1 MRSSISLHPAL
12 LSPALVAALAMVA
25 TPALAQTAAPGALQP
40 RTTPS
45 PSAHAYPLVHVN
57 PQAGSDTS
65 GDGSQLRPYQTITHA
80 LRLAPVNS
88 IVLLAP
94 GNYSEASGEQFPIQ
108 LRPGVTVQG
117 SPNGALGQ
125 TVIRGS
131 GIFASA
137 TAGMVQ
143 ATLVGADG
151 SGLGH
156 VTVTNTSTAGY
167 GLVIEAGR
175 PTIRQ
180 NQFVGSG
187 YGGVYV
193 SGTSAP
199 VLEGNQ
205 FSQNGV
211 VGLVLS
217 GQSAAEVRGNRFE
230 QTGIG
235 IRVAPG
241 AQPQIIN
248 NTIVQNQEGL
258 LLDGSANPILQDNV
272 IAQNRRNG
280 VVEFQTALKVETS
293 APEAVLPA
301 VVAVPPALVHRADT
315 GTTPAVALAPSG
327 VAANPPMIQAPPVAA
342 ALTVPPVAQSPGIQA
357 ADTPATVAPGAE
369 APSSGVV
376 PPGAV
381 AQPDPVPTQPLP
393 DALPLRPSSPA
404 LALSSAVSS
413 VTPAAPPATAA
424 AEPLATETTA
434 TETIAT
440 ETTAIDLPVPAVPVI
455 PEPATLAR
463 AEADLPSMPIAVSPM
478 PGGRAVTPAAEPAV
492 VQPSTPSPT
501 PHETVLAA
509 RETLRRWRLYQESV
523 ARSAADANSA
533 DAVSTVED
541 APTAEAAAIP
551 IAVIPPPV
559 DTVAR
564 ANEAPSRLAEPAA
577 ATTPFR
583 PPVPAQGNPAS
594 VDALPR
600 NPDLLPV
607 PDRRIPQGSGGS
619 TLPTLAPPST
629 TLALNG
635 APPAPPSHRG
645 LLGLVYTVVVPA
657 ADVTTQA
664 QVRAM
669 VADAFRIHLN
679 GQTMMQVGAYA
690 DEATATAKANELLAQ
705 GLDARVEYRP

>member
-1 MRSSISLHPAL
+1 MRSPRSRCNPL
-12 LSPALVAALAMVA
+12 LSPTLMVALAMMA
-25 TPALAQTAAPGALQP
+25 PPALAQTAAPAALQP
-40 RTTPS
+40 RTAPSTPS
-45 PSAHAYPLVHVN
+45 NAYPLVHVN
-57 PQAGSDTS
+57 PSAGSDTS

-94 GNYSEASGEQFPIQ
+94 GHYSEASGERFPIQ

-131 GIFASA
+131 GIFVST
-137 TAGMVQ
+137 TAGLVQ
-143 ATLVGADG
+143 TTLVGADG
-151 SGLGH
+151 AGLGH
-156 VTVTNTSTAGY
+156 VMVTNTSTAGY

-193 SGTSAP
+193 SGDSAP

-205 FSQNGV
+205 FSRNGV

-217 GQSAAEVRGNRFE
+217 GRSAAEVRGNRFE

-258 LLDGSANPILQDNV
+258 LLDGSASPVLQDNV

-280 VVEFQTALKVETS
+280 VVEFQTALKVEAS
-293 APEAVLPA
+293 APEAILPTA
-301 VVAVPPALVHRADT
+301 SAMPPALLNRADS
-315 GTTPAVALAPSG
+315 AVPFNSQIVTEPPPPGLPQ
-327 VAANPPMIQAPPVAA
+327 VTAA
-342 ALTVPPVAQSPGIQA
+342 SPWPQ
-357 ADTPATVAPGAE
+357 
-369 APSSGVV
+369 V
-376 PPGAV
+376 PPGVRATPEDVVSPVVSEAPRAAV
-381 AQPDPVPTQPLP
+381 PDPESLPPAAIPQAPVPQAPVATTSQPLP
-393 DALPLRPSSPA
+393 EALPLRSSSPA
-404 LALSSAVSS
+404 SELPSS
-413 VTPAAPPATAA
+413 APPATSTATPAA
-424 AEPLATETTA
+424 IPPVPAEPPA
-434 TETIAT
+434 TETIAI
-440 ETTAIDLPVPAVPVI
+440 AIPVPAAAAI
-455 PEPATLAR
+455 PDSSALAR
-463 AEADLPSMPIAVSPM
+463 AAADLPSIPVSASQEPGETTVNPAQGPTAVPSSTQPT
-478 PGGRAVTPAAEPAV
+478 TPND
-492 VQPSTPSPT
+492 
-501 PHETVLAA
+501 TVLAA

-523 ARSAADANSA
+523 SRSAADTAAADTASA
-533 DAVSTVED
+533 VEN
-541 APTAEAAAIP
+541 APTEAAAIP
-551 IAVIPPPV
+551 IAVIPPPA

-564 ANEAPSRLAEPAA
+564 ANDATPRPALPPASMPSV
-577 ATTPFR
+577 R
-583 PPVPAQGNPAS
+583 PPAPAQTNALPAS
-594 VDALPR
+594 PDVLPR

-619 TLPTLAPPST
+619 TLPTLAPPAT

-657 ADVTTQA
+657 ADATTQA
-664 QVRAM
+664 QVRAV
-669 VADAFRIHLN
+669 VADAFRINLN

-705 GLDARVEYRP
+705 GLNARVEYRP